1 MISMAEERRQR
12 VPRCDGWMS
21 VSDRKNWTVNE
32 KEKKNN

>member
-21 VSDRKNWTVNE
+21 VSDRKNWTANE
-32 KEKKNN
+32 KEKNN